1 MAGRLQQART
11 TGRAGRT
18 AMNPISIVPAAGVA
32 DKIADAAER
41 RLRESPYFFL
51 KSLRCQFE
59 AGVLTLRGRVPYWQ
73 LRQFA
78 ESIVSR
84 IDGVREVVNRIEVF
98 DPSAARVVR
107 SAG

>member
-1 MAGRLQQART
+1 MTVHSMKIA
-11 TGRAGRT
+11 
-18 AMNPISIVPAAGVA
+18 IVAPAT
-32 DKIADAAER
+32 DKIAELAER

-51 KSLRCQFE
+51 KSLRCQVE
-59 AGVLTLRGRVPYWQ
+59 SGVLTLSGRVPYRQ

-84 IDGVREVVNRIEVF
+84 VEGVREVVNRVEVF
-98 DPSAARVVR
+98 NPSAAQGVR